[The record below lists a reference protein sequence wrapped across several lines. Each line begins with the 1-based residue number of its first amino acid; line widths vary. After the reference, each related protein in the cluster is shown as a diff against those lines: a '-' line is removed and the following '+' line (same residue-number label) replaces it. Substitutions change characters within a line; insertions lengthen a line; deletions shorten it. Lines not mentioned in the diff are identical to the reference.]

1 MRTKTMTEPEIPGT
15 LPRCRLREVAEGQV
29 LRLAGSNFAVVGR
42 RQQRRLIHLD
52 LEAEDG
58 APATLI
64 GVPGARFRLHEQ
76 TATRP
81 L

>member
-1 MRTKTMTEPEIPGT
+1 MTEPQIPET
-15 LPRCRLREVAEGQV
+15 LARCRLREIAEGQV
-29 LRLAGSNFAVVGR
+29 LRLAGSSFAVVGR

-52 LEAEDG
+52 LVAEDG

-64 GVPGARFRLHEQ
+64 GVPGARFRLHEE
-76 TATRP
+76 TTTGR

>member
-1 MRTKTMTEPEIPGT
+1 VRSTTITESQIPET
-15 LPRCRLREVAEGQV
+15 LARCRLREIAEGQV
-29 LRLAGSNFAVVGR
+29 LQLAGLSFAVVGR
-42 RQQRRLIHLD
+42 RQQQRLIHLD

-76 TATRP
+76 ATTRP
-81 L
+81 P